1 MKYPAMGNHHMSA
14 RIGPTMRRLARATL
28 VVAVLAAAACV
39 SRPEFVHDAYDRGS
53 SDRLFREALSHLD
66 DNYINRIDLRAV
78 SVAGM
83 NGLSELDPS
92 VSASAGPGGG
102 YSVRAGSAKATRFD
116 APDDR
121 DSDAWAALLSDAVAT
136 ARQGSETLRNADP
149 DAVYTAV
156 LTGVTATLDDF
167 SRYEPPKRAN
177 ESRARR
183 EGYGGIGVTI
193 RDEDGDT
200 VVQEVMPK
208 TPAARAGLQPGD
220 IITHADGVDLRTL
233 AREDRAERLRGP
245 IGVVVAI
252 SIQRKGV
259 DPFTVKVER
268 AEIVPV
274 TVYFESDK
282 GLPRFRLSSFSR
294 DTAATLAKSIET
306 ADRATPG
313 GLKAIVLDL
322 RGNPG
327 GYLTQAIEVADLFL
341 SDGLVVATRG
351 RHPSSS
357 SAYRARAGEIAK
369 DKPIVI
375 LIDGRSASASE
386 LLAAALVDAGRAV
399 AVGSVTYG
407 KGSIQ
412 NLEEL
417 ANGGELIITWS
428 RMHAPSGYLLDGL
441 GVRPTVCTANGGR
454 VDALVAAARAQAR
467 SDAESW
473 RTYRAPDAT
482 LAESLRAS
490 CPKVEGGGDID
501 IDVARALLRS
511 QTAYEAAL
519 TPAPD
524 RGKHA
529 SGSRR
534 PGVSG

>member
-1 MKYPAMGNHHMSA
+1 MLKDHFLT
-14 RIGPTMRRLARATL
+14 RIGRALRVPLAGLLLLT
-28 VVAVLAAAACV
+28 AACAGR
-39 SRPEFVHDAYDRGS
+39 SEFVHDGFDQAS
-53 SDRLFREALSHLD
+53 SDRLFREAFGHLD
-66 DNYINRIDLRAV
+66 ENYINRLDLRAV

-83 NGLSELDPS
+83 NGLAEIDPA
-92 VSASAGPGGG
+92 VRASAGPGAG
-102 YSVRAGSAKATRFD
+102 YSVRTGGADAARFD
-116 APDDR
+116 PADAR
-121 DSDAWAALLSDAVAT
+121 DADAWAALLSNAVASTRRRST
-136 ARQGSETLRNADP
+136 ALAEADP

-193 RDEDGDT
+193 RDEDGET
-200 VVQEVMPK
+200 VIQEVMPT
-208 TPAARAGLQPGD
+208 TPADRAGLKPGD
-220 IITHADGVDLRTL
+220 VVTHADGVDLRTL
-233 AREDRAERLRGP
+233 PREDRAERLRGP

-252 SIQRKGV
+252 SIKRRDV
-259 DPFTVKVER
+259 EPFTVDVER

-274 TVYFESDK
+274 TVYFEDDK
-282 GLPRFRLSSFSR
+282 DLPRFRMTSFSR
-294 DTAATLAKSIET
+294 NTASALAEEIARAEQ
-306 ADRATPG
+306 ATPG
-313 GLKAIVLDL
+313 GLRAIVLDL

-341 SDGLVVATRG
+341 DDGLVVATRG

-357 SAYRARAGEIAK
+357 SSYRARAGALAK
-369 DKPIVI
+369 GKPMIL

-441 GVRPTVCTANGGR
+441 GVRPTVCTARHGATAA
-454 VDALVAAARAQAR
+454 DALIADAHARAAGE
-467 SDAESW
+467 AASW
-473 RTYRAPDAT
+473 RTYKAPDAT
-482 LAESLRAS
+482 LAASLRAT
-490 CPKVEGGGDID
+490 CPKVEAGDDAD
-501 IDVARALLRS
+501 IAVARALVRNRR
-511 QTAYEAAL
+511 AYEAAL
-519 TPAPD
+519 FPAGDPA
-524 RGKHA
+524 KHA
-529 SGSRR
+529 ATRR
-534 PGVSG
+534 RQAERG